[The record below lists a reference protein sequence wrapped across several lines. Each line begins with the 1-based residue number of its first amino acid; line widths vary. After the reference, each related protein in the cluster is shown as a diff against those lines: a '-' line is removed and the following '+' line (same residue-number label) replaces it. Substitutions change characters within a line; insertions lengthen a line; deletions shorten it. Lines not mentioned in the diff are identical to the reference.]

1 MKQVSGSEQSNKWA
15 AVNNGRG
22 GMLSRRTDIC
32 QYLRC
37 LKFTSNYNW
46 YVIFQFLKVNLIWR

>member
-37 LKFTSNYNW
+37 LKFTSNYN
-46 YVIFQFLKVNLIWR
+46 